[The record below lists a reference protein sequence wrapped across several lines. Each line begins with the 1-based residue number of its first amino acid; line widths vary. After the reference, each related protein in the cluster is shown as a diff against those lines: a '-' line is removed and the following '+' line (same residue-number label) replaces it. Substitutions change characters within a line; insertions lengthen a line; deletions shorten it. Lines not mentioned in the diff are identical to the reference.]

1 MLTKLK
7 ENILAENILAENNEV
22 LPVAKKSAV
31 VRPNIDHL
39 IKRIMSERRKEKK
52 KNLLILLVIF
62 FAVVGLMTI
71 YTAQ

>member
-7 ENILAENILAENNEV
+7 ENILAENNEV
-22 LPVAKKSAV
+22 LPVAKKPAV

-52 KNLLILLVIF
+52 KNLLSLLVIF